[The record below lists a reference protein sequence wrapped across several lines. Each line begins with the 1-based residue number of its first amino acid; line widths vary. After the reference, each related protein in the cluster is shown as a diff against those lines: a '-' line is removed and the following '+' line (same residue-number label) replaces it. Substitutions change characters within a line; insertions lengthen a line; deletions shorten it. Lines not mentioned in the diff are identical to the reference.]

1 MLQITEDL
9 ETTLKEAGGPRTDCD
24 ENDVIK
30 VAELVENW
38 GKPFEQSEELSSLSS
53 GRIATKEISDDLL
66 SAKKTGEEATM
77 TFMKER
83 VISNNKEF
91 FSLIT

>member
-1 MLQITEDL
+1 MKRVSLKLQNK
-9 ETTLKEAGGPRTDCD
+9 LKTGVR
-24 ENDVIK
+24 VR
-30 VAELVENW
+30 V
-38 GKPFEQSEELSSLSS
+38 EQSEELSSLSS

-83 VISNNKEF
+83 VISNNEDF
-91 FSLIT
+91 FSPITKLK